1 MKIKAKKYAEA
12 LFLSLK
18 DKGKEEIGKILD
30 NFINLLNDHN
40 QLALIRKI
48 IFHLENIY
56 QKESLYCSVSIE
68 TKHKLSKENKEK
80 IIKFLETK
88 TKGAEIQWQEKINSE
103 ILGGFIL
110 RYNDKIYDASFKN
123 HLNQFK
129 KEINKK

>member
-18 DKGKEEIGKILD
+18 DKKREEIGEILD
-30 NFINLLNDHN
+30 NFINLLNEHN
-40 QLALIRKI
+40 QLALTRKI
-48 IFHLENIY
+48 IFHLEAIY
-56 QKESLYCSVSIE
+56 QKESLYCPVSIE
-68 TKHKLSKENKEK
+68 TKHKLSKENKEE
-80 IIKFLETK
+80 IIKFLDSK
-88 TKGAEIQWQEKINSE
+88 INGAEIQWQEKINSE

-123 HLNQFK
+123 RLNQFK